1 MKSGAGEF
9 DDAHHADLKPPP
21 KGRRTVL
28 DMEAG
33 LERPPIDSEGCA
45 MVVAFARREAVR
57 LLAPCGTRLAHVAGA
72 ARAAI
77 SVSCTVD
84 DDDVGL
90 LVAAAW
96 LHDIGYAPEIARTGF
111 HPLDGARYLG
121 SIGHDERLCQLV
133 ANHTGAWAEADARGL
148 GDVLAS
154 EFPAEHSAAADA
166 LTYADLTTGPRG
178 QPMTVEARLAEI
190 LTRYAPGHVV
200 HQSIGRAQPNL
211 LATVRRVEQRLAEV
225 LPHPQPSPVAGGC
238 WAKRKP
244 STTT

>member
-1 MKSGAGEF
+1 
-9 DDAHHADLKPPP
+9 
-21 KGRRTVL
+21 
-28 DMEAG
+28 MEAA
-33 LERPPIDSEGCA
+33 LEYPPIDSSGSA
-45 MVVAFARREAVR
+45 MVVALARREAVR
-57 LLAPCGTRLAHVAGA
+57 LLAACGTRLAHVASA
-72 ARAAI
+72 ARTAVRA
-77 SVSCTVD
+77 SSTVSD
-84 DDDVGL
+84 GDVGL

-111 HPLDGARYLG
+111 HSLDGARYLR
-121 SIGHDERLCQLV
+121 SIGHDERLCRLV
-133 ANHTGAWAEADARGL
+133 ANHTGAWAEANARGL

-200 HQSIGRAQPNL
+200 HQSIGRAQPDL

-225 LPHPQPSPVAGGC
+225 LPHPQPSLVAGGC
-238 WAKRKP
+238 RAMRKP
-244 STTT
+244 WTTT